1 MVRIF
6 SNKEESN
13 YNLNFILRYLYI
25 SSDIGVRCKNASIRQ
40 ISDIRLNNPD
50 SRITKFVNL

>member
-40 ISDIRLNNPD
+40 ISDIQLNNPD
-50 SRITKFVNL
+50 SRITKFG